1 MKAFNKIINYIKP
14 YWRQASWSVVFTLLG
29 TIFSLFSFTMIIPF
43 LGILFDQQSIVQE
56 PVDFALTTDAIQH
69 NFSYLVSQL
78 IIEEG
83 PSKALLFISLLVISF
98 MFFKALFTYLSK
110 YVLAPLRNGIVRDI
124 RNKIFNKSLH
134 LSLSYFSEER
144 KGDLMS
150 RMTADVQEVEA
161 TIVRS
166 LDKAIKSPIT
176 VIVYLISLFIM
187 STQLTIFVLV
197 LIPLTG
203 SIIGWIGKALRK
215 RSEEGQSQLG
225 LLLSYIEE
233 SLYGLRIVKGFNS
246 EERVKKRFLEGNENY
261 TNLMNKIWRRKD
273 LANPLTEFLS
283 SIIIV
288 SIMWFGGNLILQ
300 GEGMLSP
307 QAFIAYIAI
316 FSQIIPPAKNLSS
329 IYYNIQKGM
338 ASFDRIESVINA
350 EITIQDKHNAKPL
363 SDFNN
368 DISFENVWFKYQ
380 DEYVLKDINIRIN
393 KGQTIALVG
402 QSGAGK
408 STLADMLPRFYDT
421 VKGDI
426 KYDGHSV
433 KDLKIKDLR
442 DLMGI
447 VSQESILFNDSIF
460 NNIAFGVNTA
470 TQEEIE
476 NAARIAN
483 AHVFIKQME
492 NGYQTN
498 IGDRGTKLS
507 GGQRQRISI
516 ARAILKNPPILI
528 LDEATS
534 SLDTES
540 EKLVQDALNNL
551 MKNRTSIIIAHRLST
566 IRNADMIYVLQDGEI
581 IEQGKHDDLLAK
593 NGVFKSLY
601 SQQFAN

>member
-1 MKAFNKIINYIKP
+1 MKAFKKILSYLKP
-14 YWRQASWSVVFTLLG
+14 YLSEASWSVFFTLLG
-29 TIFSLFSFTMIIPF
+29 TLFSLFSFTMIIPF
-43 LGILFDQQSIVQE
+43 LGILFDKQNIVRE
-56 PVDFALTTDAIQH
+56 PVEFALTADAIEH
-69 NFSYLVSQL
+69 NFTYMVSQL
-78 IIEEG
+78 ILEEG
-83 PSKALLFISLLVISF
+83 PSKALLYISLLVIAF

-110 YVLAPLRNGIVRDI
+110 YVIAPLRNGIIRDVR
-124 RNKIFNKSLH
+124 NQLFNKTMQ
-134 LSLSYFSEER
+134 LSLSYYSEER

-150 RMTADVQEVEA
+150 RMTADVQELEA
-161 TIVRS
+161 TIIRS

-176 VIVYLISLFIM
+176 IIVYLVSLFIM
-187 STQLTIFVLV
+187 STQLTIFVLI

-203 SIIGWIGKALRK
+203 SIIGWIGKALK
-215 RSEEGQSQLG
+215 KKSAQGQSQLG

-233 SLYGLRIVKGFNS
+233 SLYGLRIVKAFNS
-246 EERVKKRFLEGNENY
+246 EERVKKRFFDGNEKY
-261 TNLMNKIWRRKD
+261 TDLMNKIWRRKD

-288 SIMWFGGNLILQ
+288 SIMWFGGNLILT
-300 GEGMLSP
+300 GNDMLSP

-338 ASFDRIESVINA
+338 ASFDRIESVLDA
-350 EITIQDKHNAKPL
+350 KVTIQDSPDAKPL
-363 SDFNN
+363 SSFNK
-368 DISFENVWFKYQ
+368 DIRFENVWFKYQ
-380 DEYVLKDINIRIN
+380 DEYVLKNINIKIE

-408 STLADMLPRFYDT
+408 STLADMLPRFYDSI
-421 VKGDI
+421 KGDI
-426 KYDGHSV
+426 KIDDHSI
-433 KDLKIKDLR
+433 KDLKVKDVR
-442 DLMGI
+442 QFMGI
-447 VSQESILFNDSIF
+447 VSQESILFNDTIF
-460 NNIAFGVNTA
+460 NNIAFGVNSA
-470 TQEEIE
+470 TQEEVE

-483 AHVFIKQME
+483 AHIFIKPME
-492 NGYQTN
+492 HGYQTN

-566 IRNADMIYVLQDGEI
+566 IRNADMIYVLQDGEV
-581 IEQGKHDDLLAK
+581 IEQGKHDDLLEK
-593 NGVFKSLY
+593 DGVFRSLY
-601 SQQFAN
+601 NQQFAT